1 MLLALNH
8 GANHGILKTVYS
20 GLGNILGNLLMA
32 IVSFLG
38 LGIILIT
45 SGLIFNII
53 KWMGIVYLVYLG
65 IKIITVPVHS
75 DAQQNAAAMP
85 SQTKNAFRLF
95 IDGFVIAIGNP
106 KGNVFFKALFPQF
119 IDVNNTSANIVF
131 LIFSTLA
138 LVAVG

>member
-53 KWMGIVYLVYLG
+53 KWMGIV
-65 IKIITVPVHS
+65 
-75 DAQQNAAAMP
+75 
-85 SQTKNAFRLF
+85 
-95 IDGFVIAIGNP
+95 
-106 KGNVFFKALFPQF
+106 
-119 IDVNNTSANIVF
+119 
-131 LIFSTLA
+131 
-138 LVAVG
+138 